1 METDFKEPIFYYNGD
16 YSGFMNASK
25 LAIDGILL
33 SNNSVIPDI
42 KVIMIEFSFP
52 NSEIII
58 EAQTELT
65 HQENRF
71 YLKFVNI
78 DNFSLENIKRF
89 INSKAKSHIS
99 FEL

>member
-1 METDFKEPIFYYNGD
+1 
-16 YSGFMNASK
+16 MNASK

-78 DNFSLENIKRF
+78 DNFSLE
-89 INSKAKSHIS
+89 
-99 FEL
+99 